1 MPRISSGVQI
11 RNGMIFINKMLNG
24 KYHRFSTGLESNK
37 NNLRYVRK
45 NIMQIIADKER
56 QDNVSGADFREKMRA
71 QKNVKKIDFSRIVW
85 YNSYS

>member
-45 NIMQIIADKER
+45 NIMQIIAKNKKN
-56 QDNVSGADFREKMRA
+56 DNQMRA
-71 QKNVKKIDFSRIVW
+71 HFKHE
-85 YNSYS
+85 